1 MSAPISAGVSLPTS
15 ATGRVS
21 RAGGAITR
29 TLDAARA
36 RAVPFTYYQIVRA
49 GPVGLTGV
57 AAMLIAIGL
66 ATVTLISI
74 QGSTDTLTQQ
84 IARARQRPIAP
95 PSAGDVL
102 SRVVSTLPT
111 RDQIPAVI
119 GEILEQ
125 ATQAGVTLDNGH
137 YAYSA
142 QGATGVARY
151 ELEFPLK
158 AEYPSVRNF
167 INRTLTAV
175 PAAGLDRLHIERKVV
190 GDTLVKADV
199 RFVVF
204 VRGGVEK

>member
-1 MSAPISAGVSLPTS
+1 MSTPVPVGVSSPISA
-15 ATGRVS
+15 TGTLS
-21 RAGGAITR
+21 RASGAITR

-57 AAMLIAIGL
+57 AAMLVAIGL
-66 ATVTLISI
+66 AMVTLISI
-74 QGSTDTLTQQ
+74 QGRTDTLTQQ
-84 IARARQRPIAP
+84 IARVRQHPIAP
-95 PSAGDVL
+95 PSAEDAL
-102 SRVVSTLPT
+102 SRAVSTLPT

-119 GEILEQ
+119 GQILAQ
-125 ATQAGVTLDNGH
+125 ATQAGITLESGH

-142 QGATGVARY
+142 QGTTGVARY

-190 GDTLVKADV
+190 GDSLVKADV

>member
-1 MSAPISAGVSLPTS
+1 VSTPVPVGVSSPISA
-15 ATGRVS
+15 TGTLS
-21 RAGGAITR
+21 RASGAITR

-57 AAMLIAIGL
+57 AAMLVAIGL
-66 ATVTLISI
+66 AMVTLISI
-74 QGSTDTLTQQ
+74 QGRTDTLTQQ
-84 IARARQRPIAP
+84 IARVRQHPIAP
-95 PSAGDVL
+95 PSAEDAL
-102 SRVVSTLPT
+102 SRVFSRLPT
-111 RDQIPAVI
+111 RDQIPGVI
-119 GEILEQ
+119 GQILEQ
-125 ATQAGVTLDNGH
+125 ARQAGVTLDSGH

-142 QGATGVARY
+142 QGAVARY

-190 GDTLVKADV
+190 GDSLVKADV

-204 VRGGVEK
+204 VRGGLEK